1 MIKNQLDNTDVI
13 LRIYSTVV
21 YTILPLSFIFRK
33 TYLKGL

>member
-1 MIKNQLDNTDVI
+1 MLKNHLDNTDVI

-21 YTILPLSFIFRK
+21 YTILPLSFISRK